1 MYNLIRKYI
10 SIIYFISAVKWQIY
24 IFIIPYFSIL
34 VTYEIDFIFPD
45 IFPDIFPCYIVI
57 KTIYYSYTNIC
68 IYTSE
73 RVWKYSGAH
82 QIYGGTI
89 LDNYKDWLYA
99 LLKTEPIP
107 PEDIPDIGLYMDQV
121 TTLMDTRLAGSKRYP
136 DDKIL
141 TKTMINN
148 YTKNHLL
155 PPSDKKKYSRE
166 HVFLLIMIYYLKS
179 MLSIS
184 DIQSLLEPLSEKYFP
199 KNEENGL
206 TLSDIYQKI
215 IDDNTANE
223 EAISEDIIKTWE
235 RTRNSFAEHS
245 PSTEES
251 EYLDDFSFIYQ
262 LGYDI
267 YIRKQIIEKLIDQRR
282 KENPPKKKGSKKK

>member
-1 MYNLIRKYI
+1 MTIDSDKILHDLLNSLDSLEGIRPGE
-10 SIIYFISAVKWQIY
+10 
-24 IFIIPYFSIL
+24 IP
-34 VTYEIDFIFPD
+34 
-45 IFPDIFPCYIVI
+45 
-57 KTIYYSYTNIC
+57 NI
-68 IYTSE
+68 
-73 RVWKYSGAH
+73 A
-82 QIYGGTI
+82 
-89 LDNYKDWLYA
+89 
-99 LLKTEPIP
+99 
-107 PEDIPDIGLYMDQV
+107 LYMDQV
-121 TTLMDTRLAGSKRYP
+121 TTFMDAQLASSRRFES
-136 DDKIL
+136 DKVL

-223 EAISEDIIKTWE
+223 EYISEDIIKTWV

-267 YIRKQIIEKLIDQRR
+267 YIRKQIIEKLIDKRR

>member
-1 MYNLIRKYI
+1 MEQGNDIPSVIEEVFKRYTDGSYI
-10 SIIYFISAVKWQIY
+10 KASMLPDLDLYVDQITT
-24 IFIIPYFSIL
+24 FL
-34 VTYEIDFIFPD
+34 TRHLA
-45 IFPDIFPCYIVI
+45 
-57 KTIYYSYTNIC
+57 KTIRFEDDNI
-68 IYTSE
+68 
-73 RVWKYSGAH
+73 
-82 QIYGGTI
+82 
-89 LDNYKDWLYA
+89 
-99 LLKTEPIP
+99 
-107 PEDIPDIGLYMDQV
+107 M
-121 TTLMDTRLAGSKRYP
+121 
-136 DDKIL
+136 

-223 EAISEDIIKTWE
+223 EYISEDIIKTWE

-267 YIRKQIIEKLIDQRR
+267 YIRKQIIEKLIDKRR

>member
-1 MYNLIRKYI
+1 MTIDMKDFL
-10 SIIYFISAVKWQIY
+10 SAVTDVLHRIDY
-24 IFIIPYFSIL
+24 I
-34 VTYEIDFIFPD
+34 
-45 IFPDIFPCYIVI
+45 
-57 KTIYYSYTNIC
+57 K
-68 IYTSE
+68 
-73 RVWKYSGAH
+73 
-82 QIYGGTI
+82 
-89 LDNYKDWLYA
+89 
-99 LLKTEPIP
+99 
-107 PEDIPDIGLYMDQV
+107 PEDLPNIDLYMDQV
-121 TTLMDTRLAGSKRYP
+121 TTFMDSQLEASKRYP
-136 DDKIL
+136 EDKIL

-148 YTKNHLL
+148 YAKNNLL
-155 PPSDKKKYSRE
+155 PPPVKKKYSRE

-223 EAISEDIIKTWE
+223 EYISEDIIKTWE

-267 YIRKQIIEKLIDQRR
+267 YIRKQIIEKLIDKRR
-282 KENPPKKKGSKKK
+282 EENPPKKKGSKKK

>member
-1 MYNLIRKYI
+1 M
-10 SIIYFISAVKWQIY
+10 
-24 IFIIPYFSIL
+24 
-34 VTYEIDFIFPD
+34 
-45 IFPDIFPCYIVI
+45 
-57 KTIYYSYTNIC
+57 
-68 IYTSE
+68 
-73 RVWKYSGAH
+73 
-82 QIYGGTI
+82 
-89 LDNYKDWLYA
+89 DNHKDWLCA
-99 LLKTEPIP
+99 LLKTESIP

-184 DIQSLLEPLSEKYFP
+184 DIQSLLEPLSDKYFP
-199 KNEENGL
+199 ENTENGL
-206 TLSDIYQKI
+206 SLSDIYQKI
-215 IDDNTANE
+215 IDDNAKNE
-223 EAISEDIIKTWE
+223 ESITEDIIRTWE
-235 RTRNSFAEHS
+235 KSRNSFADHS
-245 PSTEES
+245 PSQEEA

-262 LGYDI
+262 LSYDI
-267 YIRKQIIEKLIDQRR
+267 YIRKQIIEKLIDKRR
-282 KENPPKKKGSKKK
+282 KEHPSTTSKKKK